1 MLIGAQKYNVFF
13 IKRAVR
19 PSQMI
24 NVLKIAGNLYLCKL
38 V

>member
-13 IKRAVR
+13 IKRAV
-19 PSQMI
+19 
-24 NVLKIAGNLYLCKL
+24 NVLKIAGNLYLCRL